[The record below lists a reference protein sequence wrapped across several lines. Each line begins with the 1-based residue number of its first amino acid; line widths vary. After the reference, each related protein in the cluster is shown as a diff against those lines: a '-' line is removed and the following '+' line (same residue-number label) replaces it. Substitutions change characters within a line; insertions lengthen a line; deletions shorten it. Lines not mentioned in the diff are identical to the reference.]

1 MNVSQSSVVRA
12 KVSHSRRAPAANRF
26 VYGMDY
32 LLLDEAALSSSGD
45 HSGGDHSGGDHSGG
59 DRSGGDH
66 SSSVGLPKLFA
77 FGRPNLISLRPSD
90 HGVPGVRGTA
100 AVRRLARQAGIG
112 GVARVLLLAHPRYW
126 GYVFNPVSFWFLLG
140 AAGGLRAVLAE
151 VHNTFGDR
159 HAYLCA
165 GKNGADIKRDG
176 WTVSPKRFHVSPF
189 FDIAGHYRFRFQLDA
204 SRVAVQIRYED
215 GAGGGLDTALVGERL
230 PFTDKE
236 LLRALLRRPFGSLRA
251 TALIHWQAL
260 RLWRKKIAHRKRP
273 APPQKSVT

>member
-1 MNVSQSSVVRA
+1 MTELGESSVVRA
-12 KVSHSRRAPAANRF
+12 KVSHSRRAPAVNRF

-32 LLLDEAALSSSGD
+32 LLLDETVLNDSRSAA
-45 HSGGDHSGGDHSGG
+45 
-59 DRSGGDH
+59 
-66 SSSVGLPKLFA
+66 LPKLFA
-77 FGRPNLISLRPSD
+77 FGRSNLISLQPSD
-90 HGVPGVRGTA
+90 HGVAGVCGVA
-100 AVRRLARQAGIG
+100 AVRRLARESGVG

-140 AAGGLRAVLAE
+140 AAGTLRAVLAE

-165 GKNGADIKRDG
+165 AENGADISRDG

-189 FDIAGHYRFRFQLDA
+189 FDIAGQYRFRFQLDA

-260 RLWRKKIAHRKRP
+260 RLWRKKIPHRKRP
-273 APPQKSVT
+273 APPQKSVTW